1 MLKRTISS
9 DNSFI
14 KFTII
19 MAILAFFYLPPLSAE
34 TVQLA
39 DNEKGHETAKANRD
53 YNIPAGPP
61 SNALSTY
68 TGINGFTFSFAPRLT
83 QGQTTQRLQGRPR
96 LTEGI
101 TNI

>member
-1 MLKRTISS
+1 MSKREISR

-39 DNEKGHETAKANRD
+39 DNEKGNETEKANRH
-53 YNIPAGPP
+53 YNIPAGPL
-61 SNALSTY
+61 SKALSSY
-68 TGINGFTFSFAPRLT
+68 TGINGFTFSFDPALPRVKPHK
-83 QGQTTQRLQGRPR
+83 GYKVTTV
-96 LTEGI
+96 
-101 TNI
+101 